1 MTHTYLSDGVYLKID
16 KDSIYPVIL
25 TTGHHDESVAD
36 NVIYLELTAL
46 KALVELCQEEGVL
59 K

>member
-1 MTHTYLSDGVYLKID
+1 MKREYLSDGVYVRLE
-16 KDSIYPVIL
+16 KDSIYPIIL

-46 KALVELCQEEGVL
+46 EALISLCQEEGVL